1 MPVSTFNE
9 RHPRSL
15 FIVYLTHGHNKRVG
29 GQQSWV
35 ANAIRSEKKIIY
47 KSKLWWSNW
56 ELLMWSCRPSFAR
69 VISLEHSV
77 VTTLRGGCNE
87 ASLAKT
93 CELVYLLHKCTWT
106 GLRHQSITICPF
118 FFIVPPLFRKLEIVI
133 RGRQRRSHTV
143 LCSVSLNFY
152 NFMCPQWSRLRIETR
167 LAVSLFCLM

>member
-1 MPVSTFNE
+1 MLVSTFNE
-9 RHPRSL
+9 RDPRSL

-77 VTTLRGGCNE
+77 QTTLRGGCNE

-106 GLRHQSITICPF
+106 GQRHQSITICPF
-118 FFIVPPLFRKLEIVI
+118 FFIVPPLFRKDCYSWTGAKESYSTLFRII
-133 RGRQRRSHTV
+133 KFLQFH
-143 LCSVSLNFY
+143 VS
-152 NFMCPQWSRLRIETR
+152 
-167 LAVSLFCLM
+167 SLISPTNRNEVGS